1 MRVSLFY
8 SLDEPGE
15 MEFAMPL
22 AGTLL
27 PATGI
32 VVPVNPDGSWSVDID
47 WDASALPSGDL
58 WIYGLVDDDGVYV
71 PVYGESAGPFQVVR
85 DIEGRI
91 TETLFKSIWN
101 SNPITRGRAGVP
113 VFADLDDDG
122 IWDVGIEPRAISDR
136 RGRWF
141 LDLPGTGVLGGG
153 EAVPIIYELPDYVS
167 PAAGSSARQVVTPT
181 EAGATFDL
189 RVDFTR
195 PVISGDV
202 VVLEGVS
209 RSFFQGVF
217 FQSLSQ
223 PVSGLPIVATGP
235 DGRVYRVS
243 TDNFGRYEIPVPAAG
258 SYSVAVDLAG
268 ATFLGNPIRAAQGEA
283 TERPVVVDSAGVAIV
298 TRFQVDSVGIVRD
311 LNADRV
317 GSLPTLVRLSNDGFI
332 SSIEF
337 DASLR
342 GQTIELDRPE
352 LPAPTSYYLYN
363 ERDDRWELV
372 VPPADDVTLAG
383 PSALVIRDNLKIRG
397 GDLGITLKPGAGVSV
412 SDAFRAFHV
421 LPGVSVELAGLR
433 LEGFASQGPD
443 GTAGRGG
450 AIFNQGRTI
459 LRDMKFVAN
468 TARVAET
475 SADAGQGGAIYSAA
489 GGELTLA
496 GRLTFDHNAAGG
508 GPAIWTEGRLS
519 FDAVVAET
527 NRLSQRTKLLDIDI
541 TDESGRP
548 VPVAFRIRGADA
560 GRFTVANGALWL
572 RPGTRLN
579 SEGRDQF
586 TGRVTVESAAI
597 GGSGPRS
604 GVFTLRVTDVN
615 EAPLAVR
622 LAGRVINENMPAG
635 TVVGRFST
643 VDPDRDERFT
653 YTLVSGPGSRHNDA
667 FEIRGGQLIATESFN
682 FEMRRTYSIRVRST
696 DRGGLSVEQVFT
708 IRVRDVPEPRTAAAM
723 TLPAAFAAV
732 AGARTALVFS
742 QAPLSDANPSATR
755 RIVVT
760 LRVASGGIQGR
771 AAAGVSVGGTAT
783 ARTFTGTL
791 DALNRYF
798 TDPRGFVTYRAPQT
812 GPATQTLTAVAIKRN
827 GLRSQRTAA
836 TIGISPRADAL
847 FRAFGHA
854 E

>member
-1 MRVSLFY
+1 
-8 SLDEPGE
+8 
-15 MEFAMPL
+15 
-22 AGTLL
+22 
-27 PATGI
+27 
-32 VVPVNPDGSWSVDID
+32 
-47 WDASALPSGDL
+47 
-58 WIYGLVDDDGVYV
+58 
-71 PVYGESAGPFQVVR
+71 
-85 DIEGRI
+85 
-91 TETLFKSIWN
+91 
-101 SNPITRGRAGVP
+101 
-113 VFADLDDDG
+113 
-122 IWDVGIEPRAISDR
+122 
-136 RGRWF
+136 
-141 LDLPGTGVLGGG
+141 
-153 EAVPIIYELPDYVS
+153 
-167 PAAGSSARQVVTPT
+167 
-181 EAGATFDL
+181 
-189 RVDFTR
+189 VDFTR

-202 VVLEGVS
+202 VVLEGVA

-217 FQSLSQ
+217 FQGLSQ

-235 DGRVYRVS
+235 DGSVYRVS

-283 TERPVVVDSAGVAIV
+283 TERPVDVDSAGVAIV

-317 GSLPTLVRLSNDGFI
+317 GSLPTLVRLSNDRFI

-397 GDLGITLKPGAGVSV
+397 GDLGITLKPRAGSA
-412 SDAFRAFHV
+412 SEAFRAFHV
-421 LPGVSVELAGLR
+421 LPGVSVELSGLR
-433 LEGFASQGPD
+433 LEGFASQGAD
-443 GTAGRGG
+443 GAAGRGG
-450 AIFNQGRTI
+450 AIFNQGKTVV
-459 LRDMKFVAN
+459 RDVAFVGN
-468 TARVAET
+468 TARSGQT
-475 SADAGQGGAIYSAA
+475 SADTGQGGAIYSAA

-496 GRLTFDHNAAGG
+496 GRLTFDRNAAGG

-586 TGRVTVESAAI
+586 TGRVTVESTAI
-597 GGSGPRS
+597 AGPGSKS
-604 GVFTLRVTDVN
+604 GAFTLNVTDVN

-622 LAGRVINENMPAG
+622 LAGGVINENMPAG

-653 YTLVSGPGSRHNDA
+653 YSLVSGPGSRHNDA
-667 FEIRGGQLIATESFN
+667 FEIRGGQLVATESFN

-696 DRGGLSVEQVFT
+696 DRGGLWVERVFV
-708 IRVRDVPEPRTAAAM
+708 IRVRDVPEPRTPAAL

-732 AGARTALVFS
+732 AGARTAIVFS
-742 QAPLSDANPSATR
+742 QAPLSDANPSATG

-771 AAAGVSVGGTAT
+771 AAAGVAVGGTAT

-812 GPATQTLTAVAIKRN
+812 GPATQTLTAVAIKLN
-827 GLRSQRTAA
+827 GLRSQPTAA